1 VGNLPSSH
9 PRLGQTDSVAAMHPG
24 ERVRIVTETARA
36 VLEDRLDPSTG
47 ARTLALQQEQIVA
60 RLRIDRIDVTQAEAD
75 TVALTL
81 RRLAEQ
87 VTDRA
92 AALDDPDAS
101 TEMARILGEL
111 AQALR

>member
-1 VGNLPSSH
+1 
-9 PRLGQTDSVAAMHPG
+9 MHPG

-36 VLEDRLDPSTG
+36 VLEDRIDASTG
-47 ARTLALQQEQIVA
+47 ARALLLQQGQIVA
-60 RLRIDRIDVTQAEAD
+60 RLRSDRIDVTQAEAD

-92 AALDDPDAS
+92 AALADPEAS
-101 TEMARILGEL
+101 KEMARILGEL

>member
-1 VGNLPSSH
+1 
-9 PRLGQTDSVAAMHPG
+9 MHPG

-36 VLEDRLDPSTG
+36 VLEDRLDASTG

-60 RLRIDRIDVTQAEAD
+60 RLRSDRIDVTQAEAD

-87 VTDRA
+87 VTDRV
-92 AALDDPDAS
+92 AALADPEAS
-101 TEMARILGEL
+101 SEMARILGEL